1 MARIT
6 VNINDGGLGQQL
18 AEAISRGRNPTPV
31 LQDIRERLL
40 FSVRQN
46 FQQGGRPTRWRPSRR
61 VREEGGQ
68 TLVDTARLRNSL
80 TGRIEGNDRVIVG
93 TNVVY
98 GRAHQF
104 GVPRRNLPARP
115 FLVIQPSD
123 ITYAEQAL
131 REYLE
136 EPLRG

>member
-6 VNINDGGLGQQL
+6 ANINDGGLRQQL
-18 AEAISRGRNPTPV
+18 AEAISRGRNLTPV

-68 TLVDTARLRNSL
+68 TLVDTARLRNSM
-80 TGRIEGNDRVIVG
+80 TGRIEGNHSVIVG
-93 TNVVY
+93 TNVAY
-98 GRAHQF
+98 GRKHQF
-104 GVPRRNLPARP
+104 GDRATNLPARP

-123 ITYAEQAL
+123 ITYSEGAL
-131 REYLE
+131 RDYLE